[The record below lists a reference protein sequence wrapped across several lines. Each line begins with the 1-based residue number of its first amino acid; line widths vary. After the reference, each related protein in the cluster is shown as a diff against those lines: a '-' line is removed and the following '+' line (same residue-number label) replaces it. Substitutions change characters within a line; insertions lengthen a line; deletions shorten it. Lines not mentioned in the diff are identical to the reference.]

1 MSTPGK
7 QTGAFRITVLGLGNL
22 MRTDDAV
29 GMLAVNEIRE
39 IGRLPEDIQIV
50 EGGTLG
56 LDLLDKL
63 YGTTHLLVLDAVDT
77 GAAPGTLVRF
87 ERDELAKLPIA
98 KSVHLLGFSD
108 LMDVLRLMD
117 ASPTEVVLLGVQ
129 PESTG
134 WGTMLTPV
142 VDAARNELVK
152 AAQKQIERWS
162 EEIFAPTPILSLIT
176 R

>member
-1 MSTPGK
+1 MSMAGK
-7 QTGAFRITVLGLGNL
+7 PIGSFRITVLGLGNL

-29 GMLAVNEIRE
+29 GMMAVKTIRE
-39 IGRLPEDIQIV
+39 NGRLPDDIQIV
-50 EGGTLG
+50 DGGTLG

-63 YGTTHLLVLDAVDT
+63 YGTTHLLALDAVDT

-87 ERDELAKLPIA
+87 ERDELARLPIA

-117 ASPTEVVLLGVQ
+117 ASPTEIVLLGVQ

-142 VDAARNELVK
+142 VDGARNELVE
-152 AAQKQIERWS
+152 AAQKQIECWS
-162 EEIFAPTPILSLIT
+162 EEIFALIPILSLIM